1 MSIAQAP
8 NRTDLVKQAFW
19 LEWIAIA
26 WLAIEAV
33 VPIWSGFA
41 AHSITLLAF
50 GLDSVIEIASAGVLI
65 WRLTIELRHG
75 QHFSEQ
81 AEHSASRIG
90 GILLFALAAYVVISA
105 GWGFLTKQ
113 GEEFSAPGLV
123 VVLAAFPIMYLLAK
137 RKIAIAEKIGSRA
150 LRTDAAE
157 TITCCWLAAV
167 VVVGLIAQYIT
178 GAWWVDSVTSLGIVW
193 FLVKEGRKAWAG
205 EACEFSSR
213 H

>member
-1 MSIAQAP
+1 M
-8 NRTDLVKQAFW
+8 
-19 LEWIAIA
+19 
-26 WLAIEAV
+26 AIEAV
-33 VPIWSGFA
+33 VASWSGFA

-50 GLDSVIEIASAGVLI
+50 GLDSVIEIVSAGVLI

-81 AEHSASRIG
+81 AEHHAGRIG

-123 VVLAAFPIMYLLAK
+123 IVLAAIPIMYLPTK

-150 LRTDAAE
+150 LRADAVE
-157 TITCCWLAAV
+157 SITCGWLSAV
-167 VVVGLIAQYIT
+167 VVVGLIAQYLT
-178 GAWWVDSVTSLGIVW
+178 GAW
-193 FLVKEGRKAWAG
+193 
-205 EACEFSSR
+205 
-213 H
+213 